1 MVQQIVDQIRD
12 GWRRCVRSDSWEP
25 GGGARGGFQAHA
37 KCLVK
42 LGRLE
47 ELGHE
52 LRRPEADYL
61 RDDIHELRVRFQS
74 VNYRMLYFF
83 RGRTAAAGYDG
94 TTSGVTYR
102 GNWKAPQALADRF
115 VDETASLLVVLLPLS
130 CRMCSRPNNPV

>member
-1 MVQQIVDQIRD
+1 MPSVELVFYREDENTVPVRD
-12 GWRRCVRSDSWEP
+12 WLDGIP
-25 GGGARGGFQAHA
+25 KKAQA

-61 RDDIHELRVRFQS
+61 RDDIYELRVRFQS

-83 RGRTAAAGYDG
+83 HGRTAAVVSHGIVKEKEVPPKEIDLAVSRKRLFEADP
-94 TTSGVTYR
+94 
-102 GNWKAPQALADRF
+102 KAHSEFA
-115 VDETASLLVVLLPLS
+115 
-130 CRMCSRPNNPV
+130 